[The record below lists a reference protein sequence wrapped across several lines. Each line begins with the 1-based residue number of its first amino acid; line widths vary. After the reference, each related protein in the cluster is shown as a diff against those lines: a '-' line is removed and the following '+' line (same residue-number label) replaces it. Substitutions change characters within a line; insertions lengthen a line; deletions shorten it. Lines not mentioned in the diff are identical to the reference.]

1 MEFHGVIK
9 VKYTS
14 AEYSQQLIAAHKDT
28 QLTLSAIFKNSHW
41 LQTVPL

>member
-14 AEYSQQLIAAHKDT
+14 AKESKQVIAAHKDI
-28 QLTLSAIFKNSHW
+28 QLTLPATFKNSH
-41 LQTVPL
+41 